1 MKNID
6 ISLLREKLDKCR
18 KMKLED
24 INLDEVDD
32 LSEIKISRKSSSN
45 EKLLDFLISVK
56 NPYFFKLNGKI
67 VKIEF
72 SDNSIKAEESISNVV
87 KSIYR

>member
-1 MKNID
+1 MNNID
-6 ISLLREKLDKCR
+6 ICSLREKLDKCR

-24 INLDEVDD
+24 IKLDEVDD

-45 EKLLDFLISVK
+45 ERLLDFLISVK
-56 NPYFFKLNGKI
+56 NPYFFKLNGKL

-72 SDNSIKAEESISNVV
+72 SNNSIKAEESISNVI